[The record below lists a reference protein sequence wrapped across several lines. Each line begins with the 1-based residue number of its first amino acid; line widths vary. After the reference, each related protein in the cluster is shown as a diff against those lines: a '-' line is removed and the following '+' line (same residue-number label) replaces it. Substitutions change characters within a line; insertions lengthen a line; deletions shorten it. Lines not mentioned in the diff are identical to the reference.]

1 MRQIALGLPVLIV
14 WATITLLA
22 LVAAGALVARVRQLR
37 ARLDVAARRRDA
49 AVGAA
54 AATERLLR
62 LATDDFRAPALALL
76 SHAEQLRRGFADP
89 ARHGGA
95 IAAIAEQL
103 LGVVDMVQEHALPGS
118 QPPKLRKERLCLGEA
133 LADAMAAAQGALEPG
148 RRHWRVSPDIKG
160 RQLEADRRALHQILL
175 RVLTNA
181 IRLSRQDDWIDIGCI
196 ASSRGFTLVIADEG
210 NGLAGLDPPGFGD
223 LPDNRGLGLGL
234 SLARSL
240 MAAHG
245 GTLTVESTSRV
256 GARVLLYFPV
266 EPVAAEKLLVAA

>member
-14 WATITLLA
+14 WAIITLLA
-22 LVAAGALVARVRQLR
+22 VVTAGALAVRVRQLG
-37 ARLDVAARRRDA
+37 AQLDVAARRRDA
-49 AVGAA
+49 AIGAA

-76 SHAEQLRRGFADP
+76 SHAEQLRRGAGD
-89 ARHGGA
+89 ATRHGGA
-95 IAAIAEQL
+95 VAAIAEQL
-103 LGVVDMVQEHALPGS
+103 LDVVDMVQDHALPGT
-118 QPPKLRKERLCLGEA
+118 QPPKLRKEKLCLGEV
-133 LADAMAAAQGALEPG
+133 LTDAMAAAKGALEPG
-148 RRHWRVSPDIKG
+148 RRHWRVAPEIEG
-160 RQLEADRRALHQILL
+160 RQLVADRRALNQILL

-181 IRLSRQDDWIDIGCI
+181 VRLSRHDDWIDIGCV
-196 ASSRGFTLVIADEG
+196 ASPGGFTLVIADEG

-223 LPDNRGLGLGL
+223 LPDNRGMGLGL

-266 EPVAAEKLLVAA
+266 EPVAAEKLLIAA